1 MLKIRCLDCNTEV
14 QAKPGQYAVCGC
26 SNMATIRGENISAVD
41 LSRII
46 IVSNGTQN
54 KKNNVLSQTDLAW
67 QEERKRRGVRKMVF
81 DER

>member
-1 MLKIRCLDCNTEV
+1 
-14 QAKPGQYAVCGC
+14 
-26 SNMATIRGENISAVD
+26 MATIRGENISAVD